1 MLGELLGAG
10 LKLFGGFM
18 GKSSQDDANR
28 IAQEQAARNEALQR
42 EFAQN
47 AISWKVA
54 DAQRSGVHPLYA
66 LGASTTS
73 FSPVTVGV
81 SGANPLADS
90 LQSMGQDV
98 TRAAAAYRSPAERV
112 NAVSRVTQA
121 QSVAGG
127 NLQLENMQLRNTL
140 LKAQIAKMSQPG
152 TPPGVFE
159 VGEDKK
165 EDNPP
170 LMIGGSRVADDPN
183 WSPTKS
189 VSDRWGD
196 ESFATN
202 AYGNVRALRDMYRTY
217 MLPAL
222 GSYERW
228 RSSVDSHRLFGGSV
242 SPRRDR
248 PRGYY

>member
-1 MLGELLGAG
+1 MLETILGTGMKLL
-10 LKLFGGFM
+10 GGFM
-18 GKSSQDDANR
+18 GKSSQDEANQIVR
-28 IAQEQAARNEALQR
+28 ENAERNIQLQR

-47 AISWKVA
+47 GIQWKVA
-54 DAQRSGVHPLYA
+54 DAQKAGIHPIYA
-66 LGASTTS
+66 LGGSTTS
-73 FSPVTVGV
+73 FAPVSVGV

-98 TRAAAAYRSPAERV
+98 TRAASAYRSAPDRV
-112 NAVSRVTQA
+112 SAVQSAQVTA
-121 QSVAGG
+121 SNSLG
-127 NLQLENMQLRNTL
+127 LENQKLRNEL
-140 LKAQIAKMSQPG
+140 LKIQIAKLTQPG
-152 TPPGVFE
+152 TPPGAPYE

-170 LMIGGSRVADDPN
+170 LMIGGSRVAEDPN

-202 AYGNVRALRDMYRTY
+202 AYGNIRAVRDLYRTY

-222 GSYERW
+222 GAYERW
-228 RSSVDSHRLFGGSV
+228 RSSADTSRLFGGSV